1 MKYQDAL
8 DYMFQAL
15 PMFQRIG
22 PAAYKKDLGNTLAL
36 CEALGHPEG
45 KFQAIHIAGTNG
57 KGSLTHLLGAAYQ
70 AAGYKTGYYTSP
82 HYKDYRERIKI
93 NGQYISPRF
102 VTQWIERH
110 RKVLDLVQPS
120 FFEMTVALAFDYFA
134 QQRVDIAI
142 IETGL
147 GGRLDSTNVLT
158 PLLSVITNISL
169 DHTAMLGNTHPEIA
183 FEKAGI
189 IKPGVPVVI
198 GERQSSTDPVFEKKA
213 RQEHASITF
222 AQDHWT
228 STLEELP
235 GGTHSIARVKHLNQ
249 MKPLLQVQMAGPY
262 LNKNLVTALEAL
274 DRMPEGFRLNWD
286 QIAGGWS
293 NWCTESK
300 FMGRWQWISHDPNIL
315 VDSAHNE
322 GGLSLLFKGLPLQKG
337 QHLHV
342 VFGTVADKET
352 SLIFPLF
359 PKGASYY
366 FVKARVPRAMD
377 ANVLRSQA
385 AEYGLIGGSYSS
397 VRKGLAAAKARA
409 RAGDLILVTGSIFAV
424 AEVL

>member
-45 KFQAIHIAGTNG
+45 KIQAIHIAGTNG

-70 AAGYKTGYYTSP
+70 SAGYKTGYYTSP

-93 NGQYISPRF
+93 NGAYISPRF
-102 VTQWIERH
+102 VTKWIARH
-110 RKVLDLVQPS
+110 KTLLDQIQPS
-120 FFEMTVALAFDYFA
+120 FFEMTVALAFDYFV
-134 QQRVDIAI
+134 QEQVDIAI

-169 DHTAMLGNTHPEIA
+169 DHMAMLGNTLPEIA
-183 FEKAGI
+183 GEKAGI

-198 GERQSSTDPVFEKKA
+198 GERQTDTDVVFERKA
-213 RQEHASITF
+213 NLEASPITF
-222 AQDHWT
+222 AQDHW
-228 STLEELP
+228 SCSLEELP
-235 GGTHSIARVKHLNQ
+235 GGTHS
-249 MKPLLQVQMAGPY
+249 QVQLWRQGANIPSFKVQMGGPY
-262 LNKNLVTALEAL
+262 LHKNLVTALEAL
-274 DRMPEGFRLNWD
+274 YRMPPPYHLGLD
-286 QIAGGWS
+286 QIQKAWA
-293 NWCTESK
+293 NWCTQSK
-300 FMGRWQWISHDPNIL
+300 FIGRWQWLSKDPDIL

-322 GGLSLLFKGLPLQKG
+322 GGLKLLFQGLPLQEGK
-337 QHLHV
+337 QLHV

-352 SLIFPLF
+352 SVIFPLF
-359 PKGASYY
+359 PQSAKYY

-377 ANVLRSQA
+377 VGTLKTLA
-385 AEYGLIGGSYSS
+385 ATYALHGSAYTS
-397 VRKGLAAAKARA
+397 VRKGLAAAKASA
-409 RAGDLILVTGSIFAV
+409 APGDLILVTGSIFAV